1 MSILNYSNKACTGDN
16 LSYRTPLN
24 LRGLIIHQHRLNL
37 KDSNKNYL
45 AFNNADQFVD
55 SGYFVLQLASA
66 NNIHTITSGE
76 WCICSNLVKR
86 NNYTISNY
94 SWDFTNKKIKVIVNN
109 DSNNTAKLYTW
120 DFETTANLF
129 SGPLIGI
136 RLNSIGVP
144 NLVIGTTNIKISN
157 QQISDITN
165 NIDQRY
171 GFVGAYLD
179 TSGTIHYSSALGTL
193 VLSKGIKLFDEIKPI
208 GYQGVNLLHY
218 WPCSEGS
225 DYYCYDTVGTAH
237 AKLYGTSRN
246 SAWIFKDYADAY
258 NTVYGFKQDKNQS
271 TTISKVKIPMN
282 RDLILYKSCFTHS
295 IDECNT
301 TSKAV
306 LSYRDNKLIFTP
318 VKPNNNLGINTYGST
333 ASKTSTGR
341 HFRLKA
347 KIKNNTEYTL
357 RLQNIFFYS
366 GMLLSTYGLGI
377 ASDYKNIAPGE
388 EYICDI
394 ISRITNETPINI
406 AAYTSY
412 ITFTLLNVPTDTLT
426 DNTTQ
431 NIEFSDI
438 EITQT
443 DYIKE
448 VPVIKDGKNASE
460 SSIYFTGQY
469 SSNILPEVNQHI
481 FLPPNPLEGTS
492 QSSPN
497 MGADIDGG
505 WDITSKPEAN
515 VIKDTWRATKDFLYY
530 LKNHDTNDLPE
541 GISYGVDMKMSQPI
555 GYGAA
560 SGFLTDM
567 CKVNSSGGILTNPIW
582 DNKWYKFKIHIH
594 FWYKLKELA
603 TNGRLMAG
611 ILYDRAF
618 EIWNNDIPDT
628 NWHYFDK
635 TVDFNIQTSTITSIW
650 STLVGISWIGWP
662 SSTTQADSLAD
673 SSYYVGSIAD
683 FRYEITPN
691 DYSYEPIYFK
701 KDFENNSI
709 SNIVVYDWPQK
720 GDNLKRVINWVNN
733 RKEIELP

>member
-16 LSYRTPLN
+16 LSYRMPLN
-24 LRGLIIHQHRLNL
+24 LRGRIIHQHRLNL

-55 SGYFVLQLASA
+55 SGYFILQLASA

-109 DSNNTAKLYTW
+109 DSNTTAKLYTW
-120 DFETTANLF
+120 DFETTVNLF
-129 SGPLIGI
+129 TGPLIGI
-136 RLNSIGVP
+136 RLNSTGVP
-144 NLVIGTTNIKISN
+144 NLIIGTTIIKISN

-193 VLSKGIKLFDEIKPI
+193 VLSKGIKLFDEIKPT

-237 AKLYGTSRN
+237 AKLYGMSRN
-246 SAWIFKDYADAY
+246 SAWIFREYADAY

-271 TTISKVKIPMN
+271 TTISKAKIPMN

-318 VKPNNNLGINTYGST
+318 VNPNNNLGINTYGST

-357 RLQNIFFYS
+357 SLQNIFFYS

-377 ASDYKNIAPGE
+377 ASVYKNIAPGE

-394 ISRITNETPINI
+394 ISHITNETPINI

-412 ITFTLLNVPTDTLT
+412 ITFTLLNVPTNTLT

-443 DYIKE
+443 DYIKD
-448 VPVIKDGKNASE
+448 VPAIKDGKNASE

-497 MGADIDGG
+497 MGADVNGG
-505 WDITSKPEAN
+505 WDITSKLEAN
-515 VIKDTWRATKDFLYY
+515 VVKGTWRATKGFLYY

-567 CKVNSSGGILTNPIW
+567 YKVNSSGGILTNPIW

-618 EIWNNDIPDT
+618 EIWNKDIPDT

-635 TVDFNIQTSTITSIW
+635 TVDFNIQTSTIISIW
-650 STLVGISWIGWP
+650 STIVGISWMGWP

-709 SNIVVYDWPQK
+709 SNIVIYDWPQK

-733 RKEIELP
+733 RKEIEIP